1 MSARYVIVGA
11 GPAGMRAA
19 EQLVQAGV
27 RPVVLDEAPRHGGQ
41 IYRQPPAAF
50 ARSRR
55 ALYGFEASRAAAVL
69 DRFEALRP
77 HIDYRPDTLVWQLA
91 ANALQTV
98 SQGHNA
104 TIAYDALILATGA
117 TDRVLPFPG
126 WTLPGV
132 TTLGGAQV
140 ALKYQACL
148 LGPRVVFAGSGPL
161 LYLVAFQY
169 ASHGAQVAAVLDAA
183 PRSAAW
189 QAVPKMLARPGV
201 LAKGAYYL
209 ARLRLMGVLVHHG
222 ACLLRAQGQERVD
235 SLTWKAA
242 GVTHTT
248 ACDAVAFGY
257 GLRSETQLA
266 DLAGCEF
273 AFSALEQ
280 AWQPTRDGAG
290 RASVRGVYL
299 AGDGAA
305 TLGADAAEISGA
317 RAALAALHDFGGEH
331 SARSAADLE
340 RKTATQLRFR
350 QGMETLTAL
359 PPDWAAHAPDDL
371 VVCRCE
377 EITAGELRACVAET
391 GARDVNRVKA
401 LTRIGMGRCQGRMCA
416 PATARLLADAAAC
429 SLEDAGRLRGQPPV
443 KPLPIA
449 LMPGAVPGSSQNAP
463 AAQLVEEHDE

>member
-55 ALYGFEASRAAAVL
+55 ELYGFEAGRAGAVL
-69 DRFEALRP
+69 DRFEALLP

-98 SQGHNA
+98 AQGRSA
-104 TIAYDALILATGA
+104 TVPYDALILATGA

-148 LGPRVVFAGSGPL
+148 LGPRVIFAGSGPL
-161 LYLVAFQY
+161 LYLVAYQY

-189 QAVPKMLARPGV
+189 RALPKMLARPGV

-209 ARLRLMGVLVHHG
+209 ARLRLMGVPVHHG
-222 ACLLRAQGQERVD
+222 VHLLRAEGEQRVG
-235 SLTWKAA
+235 SLHWQAS
-242 GVTHTT
+242 GVARTT
-248 ACDAVAFGY
+248 ACDAVAFGF

-273 AFSALEQ
+273 AFSALDQ
-280 AWQPTRDGAG
+280 AWQPTRDAAG
-290 RASVRGVYL
+290 RSSVRGVYL

-305 TLGADAAEISGA
+305 TLGADAAEIGGA
-317 RAALAALHDFGGEH
+317 RAALAALQDF
-331 SARSAADLE
+331 SAAPSPQVATDLE
-340 RKTATQLRFR
+340 RKAATQLRFR
-350 QGMETLTAL
+350 EGIETLTAL
-359 PPDWAAHAPDDL
+359 PPDWAAQAPDGL
-371 VVCRCE
+371 VICRCE
-377 EITAGELRACVAET
+377 EITAGELRACVSET
-391 GARDVNRVKA
+391 GARDINRVKA

-416 PATARLLADAAAC
+416 PAATRLLAQAVGC
-429 SLEDAGRLRGQPPV
+429 SLADAGRLRGQPPV
-443 KPLPIA
+443 KPLPIT
-449 LMPGAVPGSSQNAP
+449 LMLDTASSPSP
-463 AAQLVEEHDE
+463 AATVQAMEELDE

>member
-19 EQLVQAGV
+19 DQLVRAGV

-41 IYRQPPAAF
+41 IYRQPPADF
-50 ARSRR
+50 ARTRR
-55 ALYGFEASRAAAVL
+55 ELYGFEAGRAAAVL
-69 DRFEALRP
+69 GRFDALLP

-91 ANALQTV
+91 ANALETV
-98 SQGHNA
+98 TQGHGA
-104 TIAYDALILATGA
+104 TVPYDALILATGA

-148 LGPRVVFAGSGPL
+148 LGPRVVLAGSGPL
-161 LYLVAFQY
+161 LYLVAYQY

-189 QAVPKMLARPGV
+189 QALPKMLARPGV

-209 ARLRLMGVLVHHG
+209 ARLRLMGVPVHHG
-222 ACLLRAQGQERVD
+222 VRLLRAEGKERVE
-235 SLTWKAA
+235 SLLWQAA
-242 GVTHTT
+242 GVEHTT
-248 ACDAVAFGY
+248 ACDAVAFGF

-266 DLAGCEF
+266 DLAGCDFE
-273 AFSALEQ
+273 FSALDQ
-280 AWQPTRDGAG
+280 AWQPKRDAAG
-290 RASVRGVYL
+290 RSSVPGVYL

-305 TLGADAAEISGA
+305 TLGADAAEIGGA
-317 RAALAALHDFGGEH
+317 RAALAALQDFSGCA
-331 SARSAADLE
+331 SPRTAANLE
-340 RKTATQLRFR
+340 RRMATQLRFR

-359 PPDWAAHAPDDL
+359 PPDWAAQAPDEL
-371 VVCRCE
+371 IVCRCE
-377 EITAGELRACVAET
+377 EITAGELRACVSET
-391 GARDVNRVKA
+391 GARDINRVKA

-416 PATARLLADAAAC
+416 PAATRLLAQAAGC
-429 SLEDAGRLRGQPPV
+429 SLADAGRLRGQPPV
-443 KPLPIA
+443 KPLPIT
-449 LMPGAVPGSSQNAP
+449 LMLDAAPPARPAAAAP
-463 AAQLVEEHDE
+463 ATEELDE